1 MINTNLKPNNLLIKV
16 FLEKMIILFNS
27 FVEFLASNSHFLIAL
42 SKITVILFSIYRTSL
57 EKRKQTSKHKKSD
70 MLKIIEAVLLKYK
83 TRVLKKKR
91 KKLKLLNYP
100 IPLRNILRFTFFK
113 DNIHLHLLRKIVY
126 RILDRS
132 IKDHNVRKLVK
143 REILKSPEGTF
154 SEFVKLYKELRN
166 EKD

>member
-1 MINTNLKPNNLLIKV
+1 
-16 FLEKMIILFNS
+16 
-27 FVEFLASNSHFLIAL
+27 
-42 SKITVILFSIYRTSL
+42 
-57 EKRKQTSKHKKSD
+57 

-113 DNIHLHLLRKIVY
+113 DNIHLYLLRKIVY